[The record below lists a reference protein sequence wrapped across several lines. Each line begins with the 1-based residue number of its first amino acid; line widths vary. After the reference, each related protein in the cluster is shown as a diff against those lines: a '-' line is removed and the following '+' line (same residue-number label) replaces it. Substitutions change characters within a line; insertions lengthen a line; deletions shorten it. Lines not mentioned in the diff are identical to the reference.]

1 LDLKAQFATLKEE
14 LMPVVS
20 EVFAEQGFI
29 LGPRVAKME
38 EEFASYLGVKHAV
51 GVSSGSDALILSLM
65 ALGIGPGDGVITT
78 PFTFFATAGAVVRL
92 GAMPLFA
99 DIDPDTY
106 NLDPQ
111 QVARLLE
118 RQDLPAP
125 AKALIPVHLFGQ
137 PVDMAPL
144 MELAQNH
151 GLYVIEDAAQAIGA
165 AYPDPAGG
173 SSLQVGAMG
182 HTGCFSFF
190 PSKNLGAAGDGGLI
204 TCMDDDLGAKIRS
217 MRTHGSHPQE
227 KYRHLYVGG
236 NFRLDSLQGAVLSVK
251 LRHLEEWSAAR
262 RKNAA
267 EYNRLFAESGLVE
280 KGLVGTPKR
289 VWPDLEQSHIYNQYV
304 IRAQDRDGLMAALK
318 EAGIGFAVYYPTP
331 MHLLECFAFLGGRP
345 GDFPVAEKA
354 SQEVLAL
361 PVYPELTP
369 EQQQRVVQVIQD
381 FYA

>member
-1 LDLKAQFATLKEE
+1 MADPAPVPLLDLKAQFATLKEE

-182 HTGCFSFF
+182 H
-190 PSKNLGAAGDGGLI
+190 
-204 TCMDDDLGAKIRS
+204 
-217 MRTHGSHPQE
+217 
-227 KYRHLYVGG
+227 
-236 NFRLDSLQGAVLSVK
+236 
-251 LRHLEEWSAAR
+251 
-262 RKNAA
+262 
-267 EYNRLFAESGLVE
+267 
-280 KGLVGTPKR
+280 
-289 VWPDLEQSHIYNQYV
+289 
-304 IRAQDRDGLMAALK
+304 
-318 EAGIGFAVYYPTP
+318 
-331 MHLLECFAFLGGRP
+331 
-345 GDFPVAEKA
+345 
-354 SQEVLAL
+354 
-361 PVYPELTP
+361 
-369 EQQQRVVQVIQD
+369 
-381 FYA
+381 